1 MFRATSLRS
10 GLVLVVVAV
19 GALGFSASAYAETVT
34 VPAPT
39 VSVVAPAEGA
49 VYSEGEGV
57 AASFSCEEG
66 EGGPGLTPGSEGCA
80 GTVEDGQSVETST
93 PGEYEFTVTATS
105 TDGQSTEKSVKYT
118 VAAPPAVTIEPVGK
132 SGRCTYSKSHKPCP
146 LVYAV
151 GEKVTTAFRCS
162 AGEYEPP
169 LALCTDSNG
178 VSASG
183 EDEAAGVLET
193 SQPGEYQY
201 TVTATGGDG
210 QVTTQTLSYSVAE
223 PPTVQLSVGSEES
236 KCKGGCGAPGGG
248 KGSSGGCKP
257 GAKCGKGKEAVY
269 TEGQAV
275 TTAFSCEEG
284 AYGPGLASCTDSN
297 GAEATPCQGGGY
309 ACEPKESPGPQVDG
323 HGVGRLDTSETGQHV
338 YTVTAFSN
346 DGQSTTETYS
356 YTVEPGNPPVAVI
369 ESPESE
375 GTYAVGQEVPTEF
388 VCEPEELNVGEEITA
403 CRDSNGTEATKRHN
417 AKGGGYSFVGAG
429 DLDTSAAGSF
439 TYTVTATSQDGQTAE
454 TSVSYTVAAAPKAS
468 LTTPAEG
475 ATYGQGEPV
484 AASFSCEEGE
494 HGPGLK
500 PGGEGCSGTVEDGQH
515 IETATPGEY
524 EFKVTATSTDGQSSE
539 KTVKYRVAAPPEA
552 PKASISS
559 PSAGGTYVVG
569 QAVPTVFSCSEGTGG
584 PGIAS
589 CTDSSGSASPGALST
604 AVIGAHTYTVT
615 AKSSD
620 GQTAQASISY
630 TVVKALCTGVSGTVK
645 LSPGLTETAAV
656 QTVKVKG
663 TLTGCSG
670 EGFTSASYQ
679 ATVRTT
685 VPVSCSVLT
694 GAGEPA
700 TGASKMKWTPTAK
713 PSAGTLSLSLTE
725 TPGAALTDT
734 VAGGP
739 YSPLSLSGTVS
750 EKFTGGPKCGQ
761 PEGKKAAKAVK
772 NGTFEGPAVSF
783 D

>member
-1 MFRATSLRS
+1 M
-10 GLVLVVVAV
+10 
-19 GALGFSASAYAETVT
+19 
-34 VPAPT
+34 
-39 VSVVAPAEGA
+39 
-49 VYSEGEGV
+49 
-57 AASFSCEEG
+57 
-66 EGGPGLTPGSEGCA
+66 
-80 GTVEDGQSVETST
+80 
-93 PGEYEFTVTATS
+93 TATS

-132 SGRCTYSKSHKPCP
+132 SVTCHHGKGQKPCP
-146 LVYAV
+146 LVYTL
-151 GEKVTTAFRCS
+151 GERVTTAFQCS

-169 LALCTDSNG
+169 VALCTDSNG

-183 EDEAAGVLET
+183 EEEAAGVLET
-193 SQPGEYQY
+193 SQPGEYHY
-201 TVTATGGDG
+201 TVTATGSDG
-210 QVTTQTLSYSVAE
+210 QITTQTLRYSVAA

-236 KCKGGCGAPGGG
+236 KCKGGCEAPGGG

-257 GAKCGKGKEAVY
+257 GAKCGKEKEAVY
-269 TEGQAV
+269 KQGQVV

-297 GAEATPCQGGGY
+297 GAEATPCLGGGY
-309 ACEPKESPGPQVDG
+309 ACEPPESPGPQVDG
-323 HGVGRLDTSETGQHV
+323 HGEGRLDTSETGRHV
-338 YTVTAFSN
+338 YTVTASSN

-356 YTVEPGNPPVAVI
+356 YSVEPGNPPVAVI

-375 GTYAVGQEVPTEF
+375 GTYAVGQEVPTKF

-403 CRDSNGTEATKRHN
+403 CRDSNGTEGVKLHD
-417 AKGGGYSFVGAG
+417 AKGPGYWFAGSG
-429 DLDTSAAGSF
+429 DLDTSVAGSF
-439 TYTVTATSQDGQTAE
+439 TYTVTATSQNGQTAE

-468 LTTPAEG
+468 VTTPAEG
-475 ATYGQGEPV
+475 ATYGQGEAV

-500 PGGEGCSGTVEDGQH
+500 PGSEGCAGSVEDGQN
-515 IETATPGEY
+515 IETATAGEY
-524 EFKVTATSTDGQSSE
+524 EFKVTATSADGQISVR
-539 KTVKYRVAAPPEA
+539 TVKYKVAAPPEA

-569 QAVPTVFSCSEGTGG
+569 QAVATVFSCSEGTGG

-589 CTDSSGSASPGALST
+589 CTDSNDSGSPGALNTAST
-604 AVIGAHTYTVT
+604 GTHTYTVT

-620 GQTAQASISY
+620 GQSAETTISY
-630 TVVKALCTGVSGTVK
+630 TVVKALCTGDSGTVK

-656 QTVKVKG
+656 QTVKIKG

-670 EGFTSASYQ
+670 EGFASASYQ

-685 VPVSCSVLT
+685 LPVSCSVLT
-694 GAGEPA
+694 EGGEPA
-700 TGASKMKWTPTAK
+700 TGTSKVKWTPTAK
-713 PSAGTLSLSLTE
+713 PSTGTLSLPLTE
-725 TPGAALTDT
+725 APGAALTDT
-734 VAGGP
+734 VTGGP
-739 YSPLSLSGTVS
+739 FSPLSLSGTVS
-750 EKFTGGPKCGQ
+750 EKFTGGPTCGQ

-772 NGTFEGPAVSF
+772 KGTFEGPAVSF